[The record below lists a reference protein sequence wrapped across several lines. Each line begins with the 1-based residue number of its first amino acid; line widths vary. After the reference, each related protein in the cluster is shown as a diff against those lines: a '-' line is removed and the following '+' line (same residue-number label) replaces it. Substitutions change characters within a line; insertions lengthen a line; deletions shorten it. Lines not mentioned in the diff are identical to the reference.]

1 MRHVVFVGPQ
11 GAGKGTQAA
20 RVAPRLGLIHLAT
33 GDLFRELMA
42 SESPLASEVRTYYD
56 AGNLVPD
63 ELTARVL
70 FAALDRG
77 AVTAGVVGALFDGF
91 PRNSAQADVLD
102 QQIEARGETLAAIVH
117 IAVPRTVLMERL
129 TGRLTCRDC
138 GRTYHVRF
146 NPPAREGVC
155 DACGGE
161 LYVRSDDT
169 EEAVA
174 RRLEIY
180 YEQTEPLLK
189 RWGQRGI
196 VHEIDG
202 NRDIDSVTEAIIATL
217 LATGM
222 FNESQG

>member
-1 MRHVVFVGPQ
+1 V
-11 GAGKGTQAA
+11 
-20 RVAPRLGLIHLAT
+20 
-33 GDLFRELMA
+33 
-42 SESPLASEVRTYYD
+42 
-56 AGNLVPD
+56 
-63 ELTARVL
+63 
-70 FAALDRG
+70 
-77 AVTAGVVGALFDGF
+77 
-91 PRNSAQADVLD
+91 
-102 QQIEARGETLAAIVH
+102 
-117 IAVPRTVLMERL
+117 
-129 TGRLTCRDC
+129 C
-138 GRTYHVRF
+138 F

-169 EEAVA
+169 EDAVA